1 MPEPIFGKILPPKN
15 TFLDQSV
22 TSGGLISFLSNL
34 LNLVITLAGIFALLN
49 FLMAGYGYLTSSAD
63 PQKITNAGNKILQ
76 SIIGLIVIAASFII
90 AGLLGQILFQD
101 PTALIKPK
109 FFGIQ

>member
-1 MPEPIFGKILPPKN
+1 MANPIFGKISPPQG

-22 TSGGLISFLSNL
+22 ASGGLISFFSNL
-34 LNLVITLAGIFALLN
+34 LNLIITLAGIFALLN
-49 FLMAGYGYLTSSAD
+49 FIMAGYGYLTSNAD
-63 PQKITNAGNKILQ
+63 PQKIANAGNKILQ

-90 AGLLGQILFQD
+90 AGLLGQIFFKD